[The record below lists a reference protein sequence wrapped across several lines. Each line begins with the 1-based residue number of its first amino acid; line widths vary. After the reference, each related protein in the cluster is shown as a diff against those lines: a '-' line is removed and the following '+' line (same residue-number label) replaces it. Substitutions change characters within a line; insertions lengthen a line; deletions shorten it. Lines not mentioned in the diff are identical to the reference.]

1 MSNQLTPATQDNQA
15 LNVYANSTTF
25 DHAQRIAKALASST
39 LVPATYQNNISNT
52 LVALEM
58 ANRIGAS
65 PLMVMQNLN
74 VIQGR
79 PSWSSTFI
87 IAAINSCGRFA
98 PLRFRIENK
107 GHVKLQY
114 FEWVG
119 EKHNR
124 RKEPRDIEIE
134 NITCRAWTTDQ
145 NGEVLEGPE
154 VSVQMAVLEGWYT
167 KTDSKWKTM
176 TEVMLRY
183 RAASF
188 FGRLYAPDIMLGMHT
203 TEEVVDQQAVT
214 DVLPQQ
220 TNAVGAIN
228 AQIVQQPTKPK
239 NETAKPA
246 PIEPAI
252 IVEDVPLSEQPAE
265 GTADDDDLI

>member
-1 MSNQLTPATQDNQA
+1 MSNQLTPATENQA
-15 LNVYANSTTF
+15 LNVYANANTF
-25 DHAQRIAKALASST
+25 EHAQRIAKALASST

-107 GHVKLQY
+107 GSIKVQY
-114 FEWVG
+114 TEWVG
-119 EKHNR
+119 EKPNR
-124 RKEPRDIEIE
+124 RKEPRDIEVE
-134 NITCRAWTTDQ
+134 NITCRAWTTDAS
-145 NGEVLEGPE
+145 GEILDGPE
-154 VSVQMAVLEGWYT
+154 VSVEMAVLEGWYT
-167 KTDSKWKTM
+167 KADSKWKTM

-188 FGRLYAPDIMLGMHT
+188 FGRLYAPEIMLGMHT

-214 DVLPQQ
+214 EVLPPQA
-220 TNAVGAIN
+220 TAIETIN
-228 AQIVQQPTKPK
+228 AQIVHKATKPK
-239 NETAKPA
+239 PEAAKPA
-246 PIEPAI
+246 PIEAAV
-252 IVEDVPLSEQPAE
+252 IVEDVPQSEQP
-265 GTADDDDLI
+265 TDDEDLI